1 MADNYLER
9 RMEDL
14 RSGRLAADTAR
25 MRAKTPARN
34 PHRLSVVFPEMRI
47 LVADG
52 LSDFGKALVKAFR
65 SVGMKVAFCA
75 TDATEGRRFAQE
87 SGARSCNATRPDTVL
102 ADILKAWGGLDLI
115 VKEYDGTKKA
125 SRTEAHDGL
134 PPTLAVNPAP
144 SRLHASR
151 SSSPIPTSVRSA
163 EFRKE
168 CAPRVSARPPRG
180 AA

>member
-1 MADNYLER
+1 
-9 RMEDL
+9 MEDL
-14 RSGRLAADTAR
+14 RSGRLVADTAR
-25 MRAKTPARN
+25 TRAKTPARN

-102 ADILKAWGGLDLI
+102 ADILKARGGLDLI
-115 VKEYDGTKKA
+115 VKEYDGTKRPVAQK
-125 SRTEAHDGL
+125 
-134 PPTLAVNPAP
+134 PTTVFRRHSPSTRHSSPERHP

>member
-14 RSGRLAADTAR
+14 RSGRLTADTAR
-25 MRAKTPARN
+25 MRAKAPARN

-87 SGARSCNATRPDTVL
+87 SGARSCNAARPDTVL

-115 VKEYDGTKKA
+115 VKAYDGTKKA

-134 PPTLAVNPAP
+134 PPTLAVNPALFP
-144 SRLHASR
+144 GETPESIARIALILAHPDFR
-151 SSSPIPTSVRSA
+151 SL
-163 EFRKE
+163 
-168 CAPRVSARPPRG
+168 C
-180 AA
+180 

>member
-14 RSGRLAADTAR
+14 RSGLLAADTAR

-134 PPTLAVNPAP
+134 PPTLAVNPALFP
-144 SRLHASR
+144 GETPESIARIALILAHPDFR
-151 SSSPIPTSVRSA
+151 SL
-163 EFRKE
+163 
-168 CAPRVSARPPRG
+168 C
-180 AA
+180 

>member
-102 ADILKAWGGLDLI
+102 ADILK
-115 VKEYDGTKKA
+115 DGEDST
-125 SRTEAHDGL
+125 
-134 PPTLAVNPAP
+134 
-144 SRLHASR
+144 
-151 SSSPIPTSVRSA
+151 
-163 EFRKE
+163 
-168 CAPRVSARPPRG
+168 
-180 AA
+180 